1 MSATSVY
8 VNLSFISSLAFWLI
22 VTVNQ
27 VYYVQQVGMNPL
39 QLVLM
44 GTLLEVSV
52 FVFEVPTGVL
62 ADLKSRRLSIIIGYF
77 LMGAGFILEGSLPL
91 FWAVAGAQILWGLGF
106 TFTSGATEAWIA
118 DEVGEDQAAQAYV
131 RGNQWG
137 NLGALAAIP
146 FSIWLGEQALNL
158 PSLAGGIGLVLI
170 GGWLVIAMRETG
182 FEPAPPD
189 ERSSWHKML
198 DTIRQARQMTR
209 RRPLL
214 LLLLAIGLFYGL
226 YSEGLD
232 RLWTPHLLQ
241 NFTFPWPDRIGL
253 VTWFGLIRAVRLFS
267 SAVSAYMLQKWFD
280 LQSPHRIGRA
290 SQLIGLS
297 IVVGLLAFAWIP
309 SFWPALIVFSLIGVL
324 RNLNYP
330 LQTAWMNANIDDS
343 QVRATM
349 FSVRS
354 LTDAVGQTA
363 GGPIVGVVGNR
374 SIRAALSLSAL
385 LLAPVIPLYN
395 RALKRQQTTLRMR
408 ADDI

>member
-1 MSATSVY
+1 MPAIQVY
-8 VNLSFISSLAFWLI
+8 LGLSFVSSLAFWLI

-27 VYYVQQVGMNPL
+27 VYYVQQVGMSPL

-44 GTLLEVSV
+44 GTLLEISV

-62 ADLKSRRLSIIIGYF
+62 AYLKSRRLSIIIGYF

-91 FWAVAGAQILWGLGF
+91 VWAVAVAQVLWGLGF

-118 DEVGEDQAAQAYV
+118 DEVGDDQAGEAYV

-137 NLGALAAIP
+137 NIGALAAIP
-146 FSIWLGEQALNL
+146 VSVWLGGQALNL
-158 PSLAGGIGLVLI
+158 PSLAGGAGLVLI
-170 GGWLVIAMRETG
+170 AFGLIIIMPETG
-182 FEPAPPD
+182 FHPAPPG
-189 ERSSWHKML
+189 ERSSWGQML
-198 DTIRQARQMTR
+198 GTLRQARQMTR

-214 LLLLAIGLFYGL
+214 VVLLAIGLFYGL

-232 RLWTPHLLQ
+232 RLWTPHFIQ
-241 NFTFPWPDRIGL
+241 NYAFPWQDNITL
-253 VTWFGLIRAVRLFS
+253 VVWFGIIRALRLLA
-267 SAVSAYMLQKWFD
+267 SAASTFVVQKRLD
-280 LQSPHRIGRA
+280 LQSTDQIGRA
-290 SQLIGLS
+290 SQWIGLG
-297 IVVGLLAFAWIP
+297 IVLSLLAFAWIP
-309 SFWPALIVFSLIGVL
+309 WFWPALAIYILIGLL

-330 LQTAWMNANIDDS
+330 LQTAWVNANIDDP

-349 FSVRS
+349 FSLQS

-395 RALKRQQTTLRMR
+395 LALNRQTSRTNELEEE
-408 ADDI
+408 